1 MQIESWIFTLFG
13 FLPNN
18 SIFKR
23 VIMDIV
29 FVRQLEVNTV
39 IGVFDWEREIKQKL
53 VFDLELGTD
62 ISSAAKSDDLKDT
75 LDYKAISHAVYN
87 FVENSEYQLVETV
100 AEKVASLILNEFPVK
115 WLKLTLDKPGAVS
128 IAKSV
133 GVQIERGSRE

>member
-1 MQIESWIFTLFG
+1 
-13 FLPNN
+13 
-18 SIFKR
+18 
-23 VIMDIV
+23 MDIV

-62 ISSAAKSDDLKDT
+62 ICRSAQTDSLDDT
-75 LDYKAISHAVYN
+75 LDYKAISHAVYD
-87 FVENSEYQLVETV
+87 FVEKSEYQLVETV
-100 AEKVASLILNEFPVK
+100 AEKVADLILTNFPVK

-133 GVQIERGSRE
+133 GVQIERGQKD